1 LGEHSPVFDAMLLR
15 PEMKEAKSG
24 KYTIENYEVETV
36 ISFLQYL
43 YSDCVNDEN
52 VIDLIRG
59 TVGPGEHVYKRT
71 KFEKEKYTLELL
83 SMAHFYHVED
93 LILDCTEY
101 LKANISDNNVM
112 DVWMEAEKCA
122 NDSLYQIALDHLV
135 ERENSAVLAD
145 VPGFTEAFASHDKPL
160 KDLLEKLSIKYI
172 QLKVPNVM
180 GVGNLGITVKHIA
193 TDWSGVF
200 LVKRTDTISKLLDMI
215 CSKKGSPPKGQ
226 KYTITFTFTT
236 KDNIP
241 KKRQEKANEQW
252 TFKECLICSCTDNTT
267 LYLDIEP
274 NK

>member
-1 LGEHSPVFDAMLLR
+1 
-15 PEMKEAKSG
+15 
-24 KYTIENYEVETV
+24 
-36 ISFLQYL
+36 
-43 YSDCVNDEN
+43 
-52 VIDLIRG
+52 
-59 TVGPGEHVYKRT
+59 
-71 KFEKEKYTLELL
+71 
-83 SMAHFYHVED
+83 
-93 LILDCTEY
+93 
-101 LKANISDNNVM
+101 
-112 DVWMEAEKCA
+112 MEAEKCA
-122 NDSLYQIALDHLV
+122 NNSLCQTALDYLV
-135 ERENSAVLAD
+135 ELPNRKVLAD
-145 VPGFTEAFASHDKPL
+145 FPGFTEAFASHDKPL
-160 KDLLEKLSIKYI
+160 KDLLEKLSIKNI
-172 QLKVPNVM
+172 QLKVPIVM